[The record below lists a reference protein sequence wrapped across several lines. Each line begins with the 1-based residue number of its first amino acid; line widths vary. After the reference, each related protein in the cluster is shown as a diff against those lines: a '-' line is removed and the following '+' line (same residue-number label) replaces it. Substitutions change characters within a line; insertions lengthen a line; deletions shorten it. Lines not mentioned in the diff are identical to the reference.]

1 MFKIG
6 IDLSTTNT
14 GIVVLDKDNNL
25 VDSFVISF
33 RTFSEINHKYNFS
46 LIEGACNRI
55 LGNSLI
61 EGACVGIELANF
73 KNALLTSRFS
83 LYAGA
88 FIEELVK
95 HNLIKEIKCFNSNQ
109 WQKFVGVNIGSDTR
123 ETTKAKARE
132 FARTHCK
139 EYNENWTEDLCDAYC
154 IAYHLENVKSNEQKT
169 NEIKHKKSEYVKQA
183 QLKHKN
189 NKMIETRLNKIQ
201 QLDSIKNKKKIDRL
215 YNEIEELRNEIR
227 HKKQDN

>member
-14 GIVVLDKDNNL
+14 GIVVLDSQNNL
-25 VDSFVISF
+25 IDSFVLSF

-73 KNALLTSRFS
+73 KNAMLTSRFS

-95 HNLIKEIKCFNSNQ
+95 HNIIKEIKCFNSNQ
-109 WQKFVGVNIGSDTR
+109 WQRFVGINIGNDTR
-123 ETTKAKARE
+123 EITKQKARD
-132 FARTHCK
+132 FARTHCND
-139 EYNENWTEDLCDAYC
+139 YNENWSEDLCDAYC

-169 NEIKHKKSEYVKQA
+169 NEIKHKKSEYVKLV

-189 NKMIETRLNKIQ
+189 NKMIESRIKKIQ
-201 QLDSIKNKKKIDRL
+201 QLDSIRNKKQIDKL
-215 YNEIEELRNEIR
+215 YNEIERLRNEIR
-227 HKKQDN
+227 YKTKNN